1 MSKFIAGML
10 FSVVLV
16 SGGAIGGVSVGMQT
30 QKTVQSIPFVGAW
43 VK

>member
-1 MSKFIAGML
+1 ML

-16 SGGAIGGVSVGMQT
+16 SVGAINGFAAGMQA

-43 VK
+43 IK

>member
-1 MSKFIAGML
+1 ML
-10 FSVVLV
+10 FSVLLV
-16 SGGAIGGVSVGMQT
+16 SGGAIGGFAAGMQA

>member
-1 MSKFIAGML
+1 MNNFIAGML

-16 SGGAIGGVSVGMQT
+16 SVGAINGFAAGMQA

-43 VK
+43 IK